1 MDAEARSQLIA
12 QATLQNA
19 RDEARRA
26 RANMPIGIVFIL
38 IGVVFSA
45 LVATLP
51 VGLIGSVLISAI
63 GFVFV
68 PSGIAVIARSSAIIS
83 RSNKRIRELEPPAAR
98 LLTKS

>member
-1 MDAEARSQLIA
+1 MDDEARRQLIA

-26 RANMPIGIVFIL
+26 RANIPSGVILLAIGISI
-38 IGVVFSA
+38 ST

-51 VGLIGSVLISAI
+51 LGLVGQVLISGI

-68 PSGIAVIARSSAIIS
+68 PLGIAAIVRAASTIS
-83 RSNKRIRELEPPAAR
+83 RSKKCIRELEPPVAR
-98 LLTKS
+98 ALKA

>member
-1 MDAEARSQLIA
+1 MDDEARQQLIA

-26 RANMPIGIVFIL
+26 RANVPIGVGLIL
-38 IGVVFSA
+38 VGVVISV

-51 VGLIGSVLISAI
+51 LGLVGSVLISGI

-68 PSGIAVIARSSAIIS
+68 PSGIAVIARAHATIAHSK
-83 RSNKRIRELEPPAAR
+83 RRIRELEPPAAR
-98 LLTKS
+98 LLTRS